1 MKQRKWTA
9 EEKFAIVM
17 EGLKGQK
24 TVSEICKEHAL
35 SQTVY
40 YKWRDAFLEG
50 GKNALENGGKSSK
63 DKTLEAE
70 IERLQKIIGK
80 QAVQIEILKKT
91 EELFATR

>member
-50 GKNALENGGKSSK
+50 GKNVLENGGKSSK

>member
-9 EEKFAIVM
+9 EEKFAIVI

-24 TVSEICKEHAL
+24 TVSEICRDHAL

-50 GKNALENGGKSSK
+50 GKMPWQGEARLAIKLLLLKISEIAK
-63 DKTLEAE
+63 DHQKTGHTDRD
-70 IERLQKIIGK
+70 I
-80 QAVQIEILKKT
+80 KKT
-91 EELFATR
+91 EELSTTR

>member
-24 TVSEICKEHAL
+24 TVSEICREHAL

-50 GKNALENGGKSSK
+50 GKNALARGSASR
-63 DKTLEAE
+63 D
-70 IERLQKIIGK
+70 
-80 QAVQIEILKKT
+80 QALT
-91 EELFATR
+91 A

>member
-24 TVSEICKEHAL
+24 TVSEICREHAL

-40 YKWRDAFLEG
+40 YKWRDAFLEYFC
-50 GKNALENGGKSSK
+50 L
-63 DKTLEAE
+63 AE
-70 IERLQKIIGK
+70 FGFHLPISFIN
-80 QAVQIEILKKT
+80 
-91 EELFATR
+91 